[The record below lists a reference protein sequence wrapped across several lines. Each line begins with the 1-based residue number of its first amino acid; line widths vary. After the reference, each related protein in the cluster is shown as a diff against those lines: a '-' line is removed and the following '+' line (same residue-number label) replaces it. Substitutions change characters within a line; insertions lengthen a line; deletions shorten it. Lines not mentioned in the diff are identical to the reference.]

1 MRFFALAVAL
11 SCVVGPLA
19 PAAVFAQ
26 TPAAPSPTVG
36 GTLSLDDAV
45 TLAKRNNPTFQSQL
59 NARRTAANDARVAN
73 GAFLPG
79 ASTNIGAGYRQGGQ
93 IFFNGVAQG
102 ATNAVLSSQGSVNAG
117 LNFSAGMLSDRKS
130 ALAGKDGAEADIS
143 TAEQTLRQQ
152 VIGLY
157 INVLSAEAAAR
168 LQDTIVVTTAA
179 QLALAKARLQ
189 VGTGIQLD
197 VDNAEVSQGNQRVAV
212 LRAHNEID
220 IAKIRLFQQIGVP
233 ASLGTQLL
241 PLPALAMPQ
250 QSLSELLQLAGTSNP
265 TLESNKIRERQ
276 AGYSVTSARRA
287 YFPSVSLSSSVG
299 GNAQRSTDTDA
310 LIGSARAQ
318 IPLSIAS
325 CQRSEEVRLRVGLD
339 NRFSE
344 CAQISFTPAAEAAI
358 RDQQSKFPF
367 GFQRQPYGL
376 NLGLSLPIFNGFQRE
391 NRVQA
396 ANIQLTNA
404 KNTLRT
410 QELQL
415 TADINAAWL
424 NLGTQQQTVTLQ
436 EQTART
442 ARTALTLAEEKYKTG
457 TTTLLDLI
465 QARDAFNRAET
476 GRINAIF
483 DFQRIFSQ
491 LEAAV
496 GRPLR

>member
-1 MRFFALAVAL
+1 
-11 SCVVGPLA
+11 
-19 PAAVFAQ
+19 
-26 TPAAPSPTVG
+26 
-36 GTLSLDDAV
+36 LDDAV
-45 TLAKRNNPTFQSQL
+45 TLAKRNNPNFQSQL

-79 ASTNIGAGYRQGGQ
+79 VSSSFSGGYRQGGQ
-93 IFFNGVAQG
+93 IFFNGVPQG
-102 ATNAVLSSQGSVNAG
+102 ASNDVLSTSGSINAG
-117 LNFSAGMLSDRKS
+117 LNFSASMLSDRKS
-130 ALAGKDGAEADIS
+130 ALAGKAGAEADIS
-143 TAEQTLRQQ
+143 TAEQGLRQQ

-157 INVLSAEAAAR
+157 INVLSAEAAAK
-168 LQDTIVVTTAA
+168 LQDTILATTAA

-233 ASLGTQLL
+233 ASLSTQLQ
-241 PLPALAMPQ
+241 PLPSLAMPQ
-250 QSLSELLQLAGTSNP
+250 QSLPELLQLASRSNP
-265 TLESNKIRERQ
+265 TLESNKVREQQ

-287 YFPSVSLSSSVG
+287 YFPSVSLSSSLG
-299 GNAQRSTDTDA
+299 GNAQRSVDTDL
-310 LIGSARAQ
+310 LISSAQAQ
-318 IPLSIAS
+318 IPAQIAS
-325 CQRSEEVRLRVGLD
+325 CQRSEEVRLKVGLS
-339 NRFSE
+339 NRFAE

-367 GFQRQPYGL
+367 GFQRLPYGL

-391 NRVQA
+391 NRIQA

-415 TADINAAWL
+415 NADINAAWL
-424 NLGTQQQTVTLQ
+424 NLGTQQQTVALQ